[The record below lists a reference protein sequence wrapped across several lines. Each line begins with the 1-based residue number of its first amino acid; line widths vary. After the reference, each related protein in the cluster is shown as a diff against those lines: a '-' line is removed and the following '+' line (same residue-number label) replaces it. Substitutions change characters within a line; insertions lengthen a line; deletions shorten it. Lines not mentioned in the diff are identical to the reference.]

1 MGINETEKNLMRLTE
16 IMLQITE
23 IHGHAILNEW
33 NHTGISRLASPHLIW
48 GNVSHSK
55 NLCETTNK
63 ILIDAATKDRPK
75 IREG

>member
-33 NHTGISRLASPHLIW
+33 NHTGISRLASPHLI
-48 GNVSHSK
+48 
-55 NLCETTNK
+55 
-63 ILIDAATKDRPK
+63 
-75 IREG
+75 